1 MGVRFDSHSQVARLR
16 TMNIFRRI
24 LLLVTVST
32 LLSSCGA
39 PIVQNTLALPGS
51 LIRGAAQTVG
61 LGGVAGL

>member
-1 MGVRFDSHSQVARLR
+1 
-16 TMNIFRRI
+16 MNIFRRI